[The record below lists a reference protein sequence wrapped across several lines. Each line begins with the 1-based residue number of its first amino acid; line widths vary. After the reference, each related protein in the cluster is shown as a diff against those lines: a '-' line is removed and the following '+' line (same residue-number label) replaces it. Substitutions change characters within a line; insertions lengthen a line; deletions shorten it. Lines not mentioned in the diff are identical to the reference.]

1 MHGTD
6 IVSAIIARKTIAS
19 TEVTWLRQEVFKDGV
34 TDDKEAEV
42 IFRLNE
48 ECTEKDESWDQLY
61 VDVLTDYFVWQASP
75 RGYVDEGHARY
86 LMQRIAG
93 NNRIESSPE
102 LELLVNVIHWADHC
116 PPELAELVLMSV
128 RESVLDPDEAAY
140 GRGRRPRVVDA
151 VDVELIKRAIYAP
164 ATAGGITVTRLEA
177 EVIFDINSATDGAA
191 NDPAWKQLFVY
202 AIGNHLMF
210 PRPHTPPPPPA
221 EVVRREEWLKERR
234 SIGGLFKQIGAETL
248 NTGAGKIEFGA
259 RFKLALKAMGGPVQE
274 RDLDAETREAKV
286 AYERETIDE
295 EEANWLFAR
304 LRRDGDLHENERALL
319 TFIRNTSP
327 KIHSSLDKFMTEAG
341 I

>member
-116 PPELAELVLMSV
+116 PPELAEVGEVFAHLGVRQAQGIAELYERQSPHSV
-128 RESVLDPDEAAY
+128 MVIRSIRLHHPVNVRGKRSAMPPGLQPEACRLTLPFLQAASSRLAPI
-140 GRGRRPRVVDA
+140 GFLSFRIPKRRP
-151 VDVELIKRAIYAP
+151 
-164 ATAGGITVTRLEA
+164 
-177 EVIFDINSATDGAA
+177 
-191 NDPAWKQLFVY
+191 
-202 AIGNHLMF
+202 
-210 PRPHTPPPPPA
+210 
-221 EVVRREEWLKERR
+221 
-234 SIGGLFKQIGAETL
+234 
-248 NTGAGKIEFGA
+248 
-259 RFKLALKAMGGPVQE
+259 
-274 RDLDAETREAKV
+274 
-286 AYERETIDE
+286 
-295 EEANWLFAR
+295 
-304 LRRDGDLHENERALL
+304 
-319 TFIRNTSP
+319 
-327 KIHSSLDKFMTEAG
+327 
-341 I
+341 